1 MMRWAFVLAAFC
13 FSSSLRAQNC
23 VDFLL
28 PQYETWSEMD
38 VVYGTAERYNGTTAT
53 LAMNIFKPVGD
64 ENTQRPL
71 LIMVHGGGFHEGN
84 RNQMNELCQWYASR
98 GYVAATI
105 SYRLGFHHVLA
116 PVFPVDVHELIRA
129 MYRGMQDCRGAIRFL
144 KERANVDST
153 DVNRVAVL
161 GGSAGGFIALHTAYM
176 DQPDEKPSS
185 AGALGP
191 ILLSPRPDLGPIEGT
206 MNLNGWDT
214 QIQAVVNI
222 YGAMRDTSLIT
233 SHLDPPVY
241 AYHQSQDPVVHCN
254 RMKPY
259 WALVPDANNPLVDG
273 SCAIQAKTT
282 MLNFPEQH
290 AVFHIYD
297 GDEHDVHN
305 IELVDQEIAV
315 FLNHHLCQVTT
326 SMEEEH
332 RVADFVIFPNP
343 SYGMLNIESSRPVQ
357 SVELYDMAGNL
368 RKTSAVQQRNI
379 FSIDATGLPAG
390 MYVVRLWT
398 DAGIYHQKVVLK

>member
-1 MMRWAFVLAAFC
+1 MRLAFLIAAF
-13 FSSSLRAQNC
+13 SISASLRAQDC
-23 VDFLL
+23 TDFLL
-28 PQYETWSEMD
+28 PQYETWAEMD

-84 RNQMNELCQWYASR
+84 RNQMNELCQWYAAR

-116 PVFPVDVHELIRA
+116 PVFPVDIHELVRA

-144 KERANVDST
+144 KERADVDSA

-185 AGALGP
+185 AGSLGP
-191 ILLSPRPDLGPIEGT
+191 VLLSARPDLGPIEGT

-214 QIQAVVNI
+214 DVQAAVNI
-222 YGAMRDTSLIT
+222 FGGMRDTSLIT
-233 SHLDPPVY
+233 SPLDPPVY

-297 GDEHDVHN
+297 GNEHEVHD
-305 IELVDQEIAV
+305 IELVDQEIAA
-315 FLNHHLCQVTT
+315 FLNYHLCQVAT
-326 SMEEEH
+326 SIEEEENSD
-332 RVADFVIFPNP
+332 AFTIFPNP
-343 SYGMLNIESSRPVQ
+343 TSGMLNIESNRPLQ
-357 SVELYDMAGNL
+357 LVELYDMAGNL
-368 RKTSAVQQRNI
+368 SKT
-379 FSIDATGLPAG
+379 FSFNQTDNVRIDTSGLPRG
-390 MYVVRLWT
+390 MYVARLWT
-398 DAGIYHQKVVLK
+398 DAGVYHQKIILR